1 MLPLP
6 AGLAHHSEP
15 GDPVLMAWIKDRIDA
30 LVGLEAEAIVIV
42 LGAIIVTIPLAIMAL
57 YVVQRALQ
65 RRA

>member
-1 MLPLP
+1 MLPLL

-15 GDPVLMAWIKDRIDA
+15 GDPELMAWIKDRIDA

-57 YVVQRALQ
+57 YVVHSALQ